1 MRPRVRV
8 GVAALLSCSIYA
20 LPLVGPHAAFLLG
33 ETLAHSV
40 TRGEESAAWIAAE
53 LGVALVMQL
62 GAAGIWYWVLGN
74 PVSPR
79 LGVVLIAIP
88 AFFAFAE
95 WCYLGALPTYFLIE
109 KDVRREQ
116 RAWEIACS
124 IPNQSLVVV

>member
-33 ETLAHSV
+33 ETLVRGV
-40 TRGEESAAWIAAE
+40 TRGEQSAAWIAPE

-62 GAAGIWYWVLGN
+62 VAAGIWYWVLGH

-79 LGVVLIAIP
+79 LGAVVIAVP
-88 AFFAFAE
+88 TFFAFAQ
-95 WCYLGALPTYFLIE
+95 WCYLFALPAHFLIE
-109 KDVRREQ
+109 KDV
-116 RAWEIACS
+116 
-124 IPNQSLVVV
+124 